1 MSRAFVTEPDTDE
14 SGTDLPDRLISPE
27 PNYVTPEGL
36 AMIEAE
42 LKRVH
47 AQQASAHGDSPDL
60 PHIARDLR
68 YWQARRASAQV
79 IGPIAKPDHV
89 QFGTTVVIRR
99 NGRKQSFK
107 IVGEDEADPAAGT
120 LSFVAPLARALI
132 GKEVGETVKI
142 GDDEAKIVAIC

>member
-14 SGTDLPDRLISPE
+14 TGTDLPDRVISSE

-47 AQQASAHGDSPDL
+47 AQQASQHGETADL

-79 IGPIAKPDHV
+79 IEPVANPDRV
-89 QFGTTVVIRR
+89 QFGTTVTIRR
-99 NGRKQSFK
+99 DGREQTFK
-107 IVGEDEADPAAGT
+107 IVGEDEADPTKGT
-120 LSFVAPLARALI
+120 LSYVAPLARALM
-132 GKEVGETVKI
+132 GKEEGDTVKI
-142 GDDEAKIVAIC
+142 GEDTAEIIQIT